1 MTVLSL
7 QNTAAP
13 ESLCKQKGLQATPS
27 PFEVLSKFTVF
38 TDSHQKAWWEK
49 TGRLLNKILASANY
63 STSRQFEALT
73 FYSQVL
79 IPRLGPYPASF
90 RSAITRSGL
99 PLEFS
104 VNYQQHGGVDPVVRI
119 GFEPVSAESGTQR
132 DVYNQLPVLDLL
144 KCLDQLKIPGF
155 DDSLF
160 RHFLAC
166 HTLSDAERDIL
177 TRKKM
182 EGSSLTSQ
190 SAFGFDLRPD
200 VVSVKGY
207 TFPALKCHA
216 GERSFGDLI
225 SQSIEPLSQSMGHFA
240 SFDLVNDYLQE
251 TNGYSQAAFWS
262 FDCVDPRRS
271 RLKLYSSSN
280 EVAWFKIKEI
290 WTLGGRLD
298 SATVKKGLEYL
309 WQLWQLTRVEE
320 GHRAFTGGFDDG
332 RDSTPTPMV
341 WNYEMRTADSAPICK
356 FYFPIHGEN
365 DGRIV
370 RGVSQFLSNIGLPQY
385 GNDYECTV
393 KEYL

>member
-1 MTVLSL
+1 MTVSSL
-7 QNTAAP
+7 PNPETP
-13 ESLCKQKGLQATPS
+13 ESLCKQKALQATS
-27 PFEVLSKFTVF
+27 SAYEILSKFTVF
-38 TDSHQKAWWEK
+38 SDSHQKAWWEK
-49 TGRLLNKILASANY
+49 TGRLLNKILVSANY
-63 STSRQFEALT
+63 STSRQFEAMT

-104 VNYQQHGGVDPVVRI
+104 VNYQQNGGVDPVVRI
-119 GFEPVSAESGTQR
+119 GFEPVSAESGTQN
-132 DVYNQLPVLDLL
+132 DLYNQVPVLDLL
-144 KCLDQLKIPGF
+144 KALEQLKIPGF
-155 DDSLF
+155 NDSLF
-160 RHFLAC
+160 RYFLTC
-166 HTLSDAERDIL
+166 HTLSDTERGVL

-182 EGSSLTSQ
+182 EGSNLTSQ

-207 TFPALKCHA
+207 TFPALKCHT
-216 GERSFGDLI
+216 GGRSFGELI
-225 SQSIEPLSQSMGHFA
+225 ADSIEPLSQSMGHFPA
-240 SFDLVNDYLQE
+240 FDLVNDYLQE

-262 FDCVDPRRS
+262 FDCVDPAKS

-280 EVAWFKIKEI
+280 EVVWSKIKEI

-298 SATVKKGLEYL
+298 SPTVKKGLEYL
-309 WQLWQLTRVEE
+309 SQLWQLTKVEE

-332 RDSTPTPMV
+332 KDSTPTPMV
-341 WNYEMRTADSAPICK
+341 WNYEMKTGEPAPVSK

-370 RGVSQFLSNIGLPQY
+370 RGVSQFLRDIELPQY
-385 GNDYECTV
+385 GKDYERIV
-393 KEYL
+393 QDYL